1 MAQLKRLVL
10 LVEDVP
16 RAGAFFN
23 ALGFSTRPF
32 QGASSLLIDGVWPP
46 LAVTRGPPQ
55 AGATATL
62 CFSVPNLQALL
73 PQLIHGCGAELEG
86 GVVFEERGA
95 AATLRHGG
103 QLFTLVEEAAG
114 ELS

>member
-10 LVEDVP
+10 RVEDVP

-23 ALGFSTRPF
+23 ALGFATRPF
-32 QGASSLLIDGVWPP
+32 QGASLLVDGVVPP

-103 QLFTLVEEAAG
+103 QLFTLVEEVA
-114 ELS
+114 